1 MKPTLKRGSR
11 GEDVKDLQKRLALL
25 PDGIFG
31 PLTEEAVK
39 QFQSAHGLSADG
51 IVGPKT
57 WTALVPALASASK
70 TSRFVDEIIIHYT
83 ATPQGEEFSNAQIK
97 ASHLAR
103 GFSDIGYHYVIGL
116 DGEIRPG
123 RSEAIAGAHCTGH
136 NSRSVGVCYVG
147 GCPPRSVKGW
157 QNIGRDT
164 RTEAQKK
171 ALLSL
176 IRELKSRYPGATVH
190 GHNEFA
196 NKPCPGFNAA
206 KEYADL

>member
-11 GEDVKDLQKRLALL
+11 GEDVKALQKRLSLL
-25 PDGIFG
+25 ADGIFG
-31 PLTEEAVK
+31 PLTEEGVK
-39 QFQSAHGLSADG
+39 QFQASHGLTADG

-57 WTALVPALASASK
+57 WAVLEPDTASPSK
-70 TSRFVDEIIIHYT
+70 PSRYVDEIIIHYT

-123 RSEAIAGAHCTGH
+123 RSEAVAGAHCTGH

-147 GCPPRSVKGW
+147 GCPPRSVPEW

-171 ALLSL
+171 ALVCL
-176 IRELKSRYPGATVH
+176 IRELKKRYPRATVH

-196 NKPCPGFNAA
+196 NKPCPGFNAS
-206 KEYADL
+206 KEYADI